1 MRSPKG
7 KTHRKKR
14 EKYDVCNKLLFRE
27 TLPLI
32 LANIKLN
39 SYQCTQHIRN
49 VEYGRLYEYC
59 NEIITSLILQMFVC
73 PYYLWSRTI
82 VV

>member
-1 MRSPKG
+1 MRNPKG
-7 KTHRKKR
+7 KTHKKKR
-14 EKYDVCNKLLFRE
+14 VQDDVCNKLLFRE

-49 VEYGRLYEYC
+49 VEYGRLCEYL
-59 NEIITSLILQMFVC
+59 NEIIALLILQMFVC
-73 PYYLWSRTI
+73 HITYGAEPS
-82 VV
+82 